1 MEMAEQVNSATSR
14 CTKSTFFYIDEG
26 TAGVLVAEK
35 LGAAGLALLWEFAN
49 VDCSYDLSPEGLR
62 AKISLCEAL
71 VVRSGTNVGSDVFEA
86 FGVRLRIVGQ
96 VGVGI
101 GIGNGYLVVNAPIAN
116 TVTAA
121 EDGIALMCAMARNVA
136 QADASRGCAPWP
148 GRLPRPHA
156 SSYEKRSLVIFV

>member
-1 MEMAEQVNSATSR
+1 MAPVPR
-14 CTKSTFFYIDEG
+14 CRAHRLRRRRLVDRVPAASDAVAVEG
-26 TAGVLVAEK
+26 KTTVLVAGK

-62 AKISLCEAL
+62 AKISLCDAL

-86 FGVRLRIVGQ
+86 SGVRLRIVGR
-96 VGVGI
+96 VVVGI

-121 EDGIALMCAMARNVA
+121 EDGIALMCAMARNA
-136 QADASRGCAPWP
+136 
-148 GRLPRPHA
+148 PRPTHRA
-156 SSYEKRSLVIFV
+156 DVRHGQERRQAACE